1 MSQAPVLSQRLP
13 SLDDVEWRRIRSPEH
28 VTYRV
33 DFEYSLLGH
42 DISSG
47 RLDMLLRYAP
57 NFGHCRRHRHVASTM
72 TLVLE
77 GEQHLIEQDGDGVE
91 HTITRKKG
99 DYALAKADASPHL
112 EHGGKSGGVVLLSML
127 ALDGLLFEYF
137 GEAPDDKWTV
147 SVEEFVRDWDS
158 GRSYGSRR
166 R

>member
-1 MSQAPVLSQRLP
+1 MSRAPVLSQRLP

-91 HTITRKKG
+91 HTISRKKG

-127 ALDGLLFEYF
+127 ALDGILFEYF